1 MFIYKL
7 SEKEHCHPDIGTY
20 KSFGISIYRAENSR
34 YLITIDDIFTKR
46 DEAERFLKKCIIN
59 EVSPIHIMDII
70 EDYIS
75 A

>member
-7 SEKEHCHPDIGTY
+7 LEKEHYHPDTGRY
-20 KSFGISIYRAENSR
+20 KSFGISIYRAESNED
-34 YLITIDDIFTKR
+34 LITIDDIFTNR
-46 DEAERFLKKCIIN
+46 NEAEKLVKKCIIN